1 MFFKKYILTTL
12 RLMLSRWWLSLI
24 KIFALTSGI
33 LSFLLVWLFYV
44 DQHYFY
50 NDSSQFLKSCS
61 AENALILG
69 FILLVTSIIYFLIMK
84 SQIQLRHK
92 ELFLKKFFG
101 ESIPGIISILL
112 IETSIFILIAFVLSL
127 VFIDQVAPAFNVITA
142 KSINLQQ
149 GFGVISFVM
158 IFCFLSV
165 LGFIVGILP
174 SFWYARNR
182 AVDILKKLTP

>member
-12 RLMLSRWWLSLI
+12 RLMISRWWLSLI

-33 LSFLLVWLFYV
+33 LSFLLVWLFYI
-44 DQHYFY
+44 DQHYFFEK
-50 NDSSQFLKSCS
+50 NTQFLKSCS
-61 AENALILG
+61 VENAFILG

-92 ELFLKKFFG
+92 ELFFRKFFG
-101 ESIPGIISILL
+101 ESQTGITGILL

-127 VFIDQVAPAFNVITA
+127 VFIDQVAPVFNVITE

-149 GFGVISFVM
+149 GYGVINFIM

-174 SFWYARNR
+174 SLWYARNN